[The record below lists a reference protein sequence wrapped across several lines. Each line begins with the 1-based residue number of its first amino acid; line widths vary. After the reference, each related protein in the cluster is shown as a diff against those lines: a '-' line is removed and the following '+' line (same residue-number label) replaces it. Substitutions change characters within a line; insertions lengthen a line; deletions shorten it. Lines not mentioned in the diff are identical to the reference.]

1 MLMTSGIVIEELEL
15 VLGVAIEDEKKKK
28 RRVEEQSL
36 EYEGL

>member
-1 MLMTSGIVIEELEL
+1 MTSGVVIEELEL
-15 VLGVAIEDEKKKK
+15 VSVVAIEDKKKKK